1 MKENTTLSLTEIKWL
16 NSTHHYKGGYEFF
29 IKWRR
34 NNKNSP
40 THLVVFEYLS
50 ENSFNWGNLKDKSIE
65 IQPHFLMNEV
75 NKLYHMDMS
84 IIGIA
89 MSQLAME
96 SKVHHYIGEM
106 AKNAILRQLNEKVK
120 NSVTVI
126 RYVNWNETLLK
137 LKNILGEQTNIELPN
152 TNSEYFYRYFNEEE

>member
-1 MKENTTLSLTEIKWL
+1 LKENTTLSLTDRKWL
-16 NSTHHYKGGYEFF
+16 NSTQHYVGGYEFF
-29 IKWRR
+29 IKWRK
-34 NNKNSP
+34 NNKTSP

-75 NKLYHMDMS
+75 NKLYDMDMS
-84 IIGIA
+84 IVGIA

-96 SKVHHYIGEM
+96 AKIHQYIVEM
-106 AKNAILRQLNEKVK
+106 AKNAISRQLNERVK
-120 NSVTVI
+120 NRVTAI
-126 RYVNWNETLLK
+126 RYVNWHETLLK
-137 LKNILGEQTNIELPN
+137 LNLILEEQANVELPN